1 MLGPIRPRSDV
12 ESPTSRAPGPPVTLE
27 PVQRHDLTLL
37 AVLRGVSFL
46 GDFAALTAL
55 YLRLA
60 PAHHAWAIAALSI
73 AASLPLVALAPV
85 AGSVVDRTPAK
96 KLLVYLGLGQ
106 AAICVALGHW
116 HGLDATIVLMAALS
130 CLVAFAMPG
139 YTALVPVVAGEENV
153 ARAQGVLQ
161 SAQAVA
167 TVAGPVVGGLLVG
180 ATGQS
185 WPLYVDAISFL
196 VAAFVTTLLH
206 RDRRPS
212 AATLVAELDAQ
223 KDGMMAGIQLIF
235 GDGLLRVILV
245 TVSVFML
252 SLGMVNIAEVFFVTQ
267 TLHGTAT
274 EYGLVGA
281 SFGVGALVGS
291 LLAQRLAQAPRRLAR
306 TVIIAIV
313 VIGAALGV
321 EGLVTRVGFVYP
333 PMVVIGVAAGFANV
347 AAMTL
352 FTVRTPERLRGR
364 MFAAFGGVLTACELA
379 ATALGGVVLT
389 VLAPRTV
396 FQIGGVAATVTALVL
411 GPLGLR
417 WDAAR
422 AGRVAASV
430 DV

>member
-1 MLGPIRPRSDV
+1 MLAPSRLRSDV
-12 ESPTSRAPGPPVTLE
+12 DGLTPRPPAPSVTLE

-37 AVLRGVSFL
+37 AVLRGVSLL

-73 AASLPLVALAPV
+73 AASLPLVALAPL
-85 AGSVVDRTPAK
+85 AGSVVDRSPAK
-96 KLLVYLGLGQ
+96 RLLVYLGLGQ

-116 HGLDATIVLMAALS
+116 HGLDATILLMAALS
-130 CLVAFAMPG
+130 CLVAFSMPG

-161 SAQAVA
+161 SAQALA
-167 TVAGPVVGGLLVG
+167 SVAGPVVGGLLVG

-185 WPLYVDAISFL
+185 WPLYLDAISFA
-196 VAAFVTTLLH
+196 VAAVVTTLLH

-212 AATLVAELDAQ
+212 PATVVAEVNAQ
-223 KDGMMAGIQLIF
+223 KEGMLAGIQLIF

-245 TVSVFML
+245 TVGVFML

-267 TLHGTAT
+267 TLHGSAT

-281 SFGVGALVGS
+281 SFGVGAVVGS
-291 LLAQRLAQAPRRLAR
+291 LLAQRLAQEHRRLAR
-306 TVIIAIV
+306 TVLIAIV
-313 VIGAALGV
+313 VIGAALVV
-321 EGLVTRVGFVYP
+321 EGLVTRVGLVYP
-333 PMVVIGVAAGFANV
+333 PMAAAGVAAGFANV

-364 MFAAFGGVLTACELA
+364 MFAAFGGVFTSCELA

-389 VLAPRTV
+389 VIAPRTV
-396 FQIGGVAATVTALVL
+396 FQIGGIAATVTALVL

-422 AGRVAASV
+422 SSRAVGEV
-430 DV
+430 DS